1 MATFKEISAENV
13 KNASSFLE
21 QVIDVIQEDVSGSS
35 TRKTYSQFIT
45 GGVGPGVTS
54 SLWQTVFDQDFS
66 LQTAN
71 SIFDMTV
78 GLYFSGSTVQDIKSG
93 DDSSGKILFPS
104 TSLMMREK
112 VDIYNQYAQTLLGN
126 QTSRFRSAFNSSDSV
141 DDIDEAMFINFH
153 RLFSRDGIKR
163 ETFAM
168 QWYESASLSDGS
180 NGLPS
185 NLYDATERGVHI
197 YTDAGSAGNKEQ
209 TFGGNVGNIVD
220 SSNTSRNVGLL
231 FYDHGV
237 AVLDLSKIISGS
249 QRAVGVIDAMSSV
262 ATASGDETN
271 QTAVAGETVI
281 GAAPAGAVGGDANF
295 WHEQE
300 TFLPHFIQSG
310 SLDNI
315 VDHCARRFSSGT
327 LTAMTFQNLTNIH
340 STLIFCNATADEM
353 NYSSNPTFVDSDNRI
368 VVIDEGQ
375 EENQQAFTMVSS
387 VGLYDANDNLL
398 AVAKLSRP
406 IEKSSERNLSIRLR
420 LDF

>member
-1 MATFKEISAENV
+1 LATFKEISASDI
-13 KNASSFLE
+13 KNAASFLE
-21 QVIDVIQEDVSGSS
+21 QVIDVIQEDISGSS
-35 TRKTYSQFIT
+35 TRKTYSMWVS

-54 SLWQTVFDQDFS
+54 SLWQTVYDQDFS

-78 GLYFSGSTVQDIKSG
+78 GLYFSGSTVQDIKTG
-93 DDSSGKILFPS
+93 DDSYGKILFPS

-112 VDIYNQYAQTLLGN
+112 IDIYNQYAQTLLGS
-126 QTSRFRSAFNSSDSV
+126 QTGRFRAAFNSSDSD
-141 DDIDEAMFINFH
+141 DDIDEALFINFH

-168 QWYESASLSDGS
+168 QWYESASISDGS
-180 NGLPS
+180 NGLPH
-185 NLYDATERGVHI
+185 NLYATTERGLHV

-231 FYDHGV
+231 FYDYGV
-237 AVLDLSKIISGS
+237 VVLDLVKIISGS
-249 QRAVGVIDAMSSV
+249 QRSVGIIDAMSSV
-262 ATASGDETN
+262 TTGS
-271 QTAVAGETVI
+271 AVAGETII
-281 GAAPAGAVGGDANF
+281 GAASASAVGGDENY
-295 WHEQE
+295 WHKQE
-300 TFLPHFIQSG
+300 TFIPHFLQSG
-310 SLDNI
+310 SMDNI
-315 VDHCARRFSSGT
+315 IDHMAHRFSSGT

-340 STLIFCNATADEM
+340 STLVFCRAAADEF
-353 NYSSNPTFVDSDNRI
+353 NYSSNPTYVDSNNRI

-375 EENQQAFTMVSS
+375 EENQQSFTMVSS

-406 IEKSSERNLSIRLR
+406 CEKSSEKDLTIRIR
-420 LDF
+420 VDW